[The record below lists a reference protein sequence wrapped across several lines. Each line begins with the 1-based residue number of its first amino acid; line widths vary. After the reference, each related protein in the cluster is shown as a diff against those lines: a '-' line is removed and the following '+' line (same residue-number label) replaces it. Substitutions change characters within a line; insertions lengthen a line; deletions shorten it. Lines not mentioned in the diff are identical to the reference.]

1 MYSCKSYFEN
11 YLLHPNTCAEF
22 CHILDLK
29 SLSGPQEGVLP
40 GQLLWQCCQATLSAC
55 ACATSLP
62 LTLMTNHLI
71 VMTKQRPNT
80 CRAGWNIFQKSVFVK
95 NSKMCTHMRCVTS
108 LPFTYLDDRGIC
120 KDERRNLF
128 RSNSCFCFLFCSV
141 SEIVKSNFHQI

>member
-80 CRAGWNIFQKSVFVK
+80 CRAGWAILVMKNVFLWKTLKCARACVASPPCLLPTLMTKGFAKMSAETCSEAIPVFV
-95 NSKMCTHMRCVTS
+95 
-108 LPFTYLDDRGIC
+108 
-120 KDERRNLF
+120 
-128 RSNSCFCFLFCSV
+128 FCFAVC
-141 SEIVKSNFHQI
+141 QR